1 MDCGH
6 PRRGK
11 EEALGP
17 EHSAVSWGAREKVG
31 TAQILPL
38 LWADTGWGV
47 PKAKYRCRGGPDV
60 PEPNWGLLT
69 R

>member
-1 MDCGH
+1 MDCVH

-31 TAQILPL
+31 TAQVLPL
-38 LWADTGWGV
+38 LWADTGWGC
-47 PKAKYRCRGGPDV
+47 PRLNIDAGGGPDV
-60 PEPNWGLLT
+60 PEPNRGLLT